1 MKYLLVAKSNNLFYF
16 IDKNNFLEQLLY
28 FSDDLTDDEIIDEI
42 HTIIIAGNDTTAT
55 VIMYALILIG
65 SYPNVQERVM
75 NE

>member
-28 FSDDLTDDEIIDEI
+28 FSDALTDDEIIDEI

-65 SYPNVQERVM
+65 SYPNVQEKVM

>member
-16 IDKNNFLEQLLY
+16 LDKNNFLEQLLY
-28 FSDDLTDDEIIDEI
+28 FSDALTDDEIIDEI

-65 SYPNVQERVM
+65 SYPNVQEKVM